1 LPRACRQKA
10 AVELTPHAPFLTDE
24 PDSLSA
30 DAFGHTDYVEALHLI
45 VTDAKPPLTVGL
57 FGPWG
62 VGKSSIIGAL
72 QKRLKGDPDTA
83 FVYFDAWR
91 YEDDSLR
98 RQFLLDV
105 ATDLEGDDRLSS
117 FDVKKELRDVEYET
131 QEVEESL
138 GWHWPRVARL
148 LILGGIFGII
158 ALIAAL
164 LGAFPALLVG
174 NFGRKVLFAVATAV
188 VAGLAGALSQA
199 IAIDAV
205 MLTRRRLEDPDRFA
219 VKFADLLKALKPK
232 RLVIAIDNL
241 DRSSPEKAVEI
252 LATIKT
258 YLEPTVSP
266 EALPRSSARPT
277 VEKKIVFVIAVDDEA
292 LRRHMIAKEQERR
305 VGPEDEAAARYV
317 EEYLAKFF
325 GARLP
330 IRQILDDDMRSYVA
344 GYMTP
349 LVEARGLEEGPT
361 RDLITVV
368 NAGLRGNPRGVKQFH
383 NDLEVRLRLL
393 EEREHEREGGRPRIS
408 PPLSGEVAMVAKL
421 ALIEREW
428 PGAFA
433 RLQSDPLVFE
443 SWIIDAR
450 DRGLV
455 DWSRARDGA
464 QPAVG
469 AGNQAS
475 LSEQRRLATFLR
487 NTARVE
493 SPRLRTLLSLKQA
506 KFEIELP
513 SYTEFRDALIADERE
528 RVVELLDAASG
539 EERGQLA
546 NHVPDILREELARGY
561 VDAARSIVDVL
572 TNTDAFAGHEEVA
585 RDVIRVAADEPAL
598 RAEMPNLEPVAV
610 LRTGE
615 LLDPATRR
623 RLFVP
628 FLDLYHQ
635 TDRPDEER
643 VALARALAPYVGEF
657 SNEQRTRVAQAI
669 AGGLRE
675 EFDFYLPFVRVDDS
689 LLAPEALDSA
699 LEELSAQRGEGPRPE
714 AYGPL
719 HRRSEAAV
727 AIVKIGLGIPVGAE
741 RAERLL
747 DILRSTFEGSVG
759 APEDLEAD
767 LGGLH
772 ELVDSVEGEYPEHFA
787 ALARA
792 IAESFGEVQEAR
804 QRQVVEFAGEI
815 LARCPEEMAG
825 EVVPPIVDRLFETPE
840 RGLAVVDELE
850 PVPSVF
856 RERFVEQLATMTTSV
871 EFWAQALRLLRRI
884 DSEGFSPRL
893 IGAFEAHLRGGQIEI
908 VGQLLDGYKDV
919 LEAAAEDFATVAVAV
934 QSDRV
939 AQGNPG
945 PSDLLTRL
953 MVMIGAEPVDEL
965 ARRYADALVG
975 SYAEAT
981 RQVLEELPAKA
992 EALRFLTAHHAVGRI
1007 DSEPGPPPGPLLE
1020 LVSGCVGRLSEEDQE
1035 HYAEQLAARIRG
1047 FPGQAGAVAAAL
1059 MGTEGLPAAQ
1069 GLVLA
1074 EALLE
1079 VEPNLADLEP
1089 RADLLR
1095 AVWHLRV
1102 RKESRVWKR
1111 LGERAADL
1119 EAAEGEVEHELARR
1133 MRVWM
1138 AEG

>member
-1 LPRACRQKA
+1 MLQ
-10 AVELTPHAPFLTDE
+10 LTPHAPFLTDE

-30 DAFGHTDYVEALHLI
+30 DAFGHTDYAEALHSI
-45 VTDAKPPLTVGL
+45 VTDVKPPLTVGL

-72 QKRLKGDPDTA
+72 QKKLRGDPDTA

-105 ATDLEGDDRLSS
+105 ATDLEDNDRLSK
-117 FDVKKELRDVEYET
+117 FAVKKELRDVEYET
-131 QEVEESL
+131 QEIEESL
-138 GWHWPRVARL
+138 GWHWPRIARL
-148 LILGGIFGII
+148 LILGGIFGVI

-164 LGAFPALLVG
+164 LGAFPALVAG
-174 NFGRKVLFAVATAV
+174 NFGRKVLFALATAV

-219 VKFADLLKALKPK
+219 AKFADLLKALKPK

-241 DRSSPEKAVEI
+241 DRTSPAKAVEI

-258 YLEPTVSP
+258 YLEPTVSH
-266 EALPRSSARPT
+266 EALPRSSARPSAD
-277 VEKKIVFVIAVDDEA
+277 KRIVFVIAVDDEA

-305 VGPEDEAAARYV
+305 VGPEDGAAARYV

-330 IRQILDDDMRSYVA
+330 IRQILDDDMRGYIA

-349 LVEARGLEEGPT
+349 LAEARGIKEDPT

-368 NAGLRGNPRGVKQFH
+368 SAGLRGNPRGVKQFH

-393 EEREHEREGGRPRIS
+393 EEREREREGGRPRIS
-408 PPLSGEVAMVAKL
+408 PPLSEEVAMVAKL

-433 RLQSDPLVFE
+433 RLQTDPQVFE
-443 SWIIDAR
+443 SWIVEAR
-450 DRGLV
+450 SGGLV
-455 DWSRARDGA
+455 DWSRPRNGA
-464 QPAVG
+464 AGLPGVG
-469 AGNQAS
+469 GNEAPPF
-475 LSEQRRLATFLR
+475 EQRRLATFLR

-528 RVVELLDAASG
+528 RVVDLLDTVSA
-539 EERGQLA
+539 EERRRLIG
-546 NHVPDILREELARGY
+546 HVPDILREELARGY

-585 RDVIRVAADEPAL
+585 REVINAAADEPAL
-598 RAEMPNLEPVAV
+598 RAEMPNLDPVAV

-615 LLDPATRR
+615 LLDPPTRR
-623 RLFVP
+623 RLFDP
-628 FLDLYHQ
+628 FLDLYHEV
-635 TDRPDEER
+635 DRPDEER
-643 VALARALAPYVGEF
+643 AALARALAPYIGDF
-657 SNEQRTRVAQAI
+657 ASGQRTRVVQAI
-669 AGGLRE
+669 AGGLRG
-675 EFDFYLPFVRVDDS
+675 EFDIYLPFVQVDDS
-689 LLAPEALDSA
+689 WLAPEAFDSA
-699 LEELSAQRGEGPRPE
+699 LDELSVQRGDGPRPE
-714 AYGPL
+714 TLGPL

-727 AIVKIGLGIPVGAE
+727 AIVKIGMGTPVGAQ

-747 DILRSTFEGSVG
+747 DIVRSIYEGSVG

-767 LGGLH
+767 LEGLR
-772 ELVDSVEGEYPEHFA
+772 ELVGSIGGEYPDHFV

-792 IAESFGEVQEAR
+792 IAENFGGVQEAL
-804 QRQVVEFAGEI
+804 QRLVIEFAGEV
-815 LARCPEEMAG
+815 LVRCPEEVAD
-825 EVVPPIVDRLFETPE
+825 ELVPPIVDRLFETP
-840 RGLAVVDELE
+840 AHAISVVDQLD
-850 PVPSVF
+850 PPPDAF
-856 RERFVEQLATMTTSV
+856 RGRFVERLLTLTTAV
-871 EFWAQALRLLRRI
+871 EFWAQILSLLRRSDP
-884 DSEGFSPRL
+884 DSFTPRL
-893 IGAFEAHLRGGQIEI
+893 IGAFEAHLRGEQIEI
-908 VGQLLDGYKDV
+908 VGQLLDQYESV
-919 LEAAAEDFATVAVAV
+919 LEASAEDFATVVIAV
-934 QSDRV
+934 QGDRV

-953 MVMIGAEPVDEL
+953 VAMIGTESVDEL
-965 ARRYADALVG
+965 ARRYADVMVG
-975 SYAEAT
+975 PHAEAT
-981 RQVLEELPAKA
+981 RQALEEMPA
-992 EALRFLTAHHAVGRI
+992 EAEVLRFLAAHHAVSRI
-1007 DSEPGPPPGPLLE
+1007 DAESAPPPAPLLE
-1020 LVSGCVGRLSEEDQE
+1020 LVSGCIGRLSEDDQE

-1047 FPGQAGAVAAAL
+1047 FPGQAGVVAAAL
-1059 MGTEGLPAAQ
+1059 MSTEGLRAAQ

-1074 EALLE
+1074 EALLDA
-1079 VEPNLADLEP
+1079 EPNLPGVGARVE
-1089 RADLLR
+1089 LLQ

-1102 RKESRVWKR
+1102 RKESKVWKR
-1111 LGERAADL
+1111 LAQRATEL
-1119 EAAEGEVEHELARR
+1119 ETAEGEVEHEVAQ
-1133 MRVWM
+1133 RVRGWM
-1138 AEG
+1138 AES